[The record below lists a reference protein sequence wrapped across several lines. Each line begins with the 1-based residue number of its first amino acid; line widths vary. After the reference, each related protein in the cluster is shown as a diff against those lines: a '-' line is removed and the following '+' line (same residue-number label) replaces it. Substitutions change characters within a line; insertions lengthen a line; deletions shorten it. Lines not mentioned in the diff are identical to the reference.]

1 MPPPATYVGVPVP
14 VPCFAETDLS
24 THVETVAPVEG
35 IVRVPAGSFPSNQR
49 TQPDT
54 LSGLK
59 YGVRKIGIPYFSSY
73 QIKPRP

>member
-1 MPPPATYVGVPVP
+1 MKLPAATFVLT
-14 VPCFAETDLS
+14 AEDPLLV
-24 THVETVAPVEG
+24 HEVTVLPEKV
-35 IVRVPAGSFPSNQR
+35 IVLVSAASNQR

-59 YGVRKIGIPYFSSY
+59 YGVRKIGIPYFSLY